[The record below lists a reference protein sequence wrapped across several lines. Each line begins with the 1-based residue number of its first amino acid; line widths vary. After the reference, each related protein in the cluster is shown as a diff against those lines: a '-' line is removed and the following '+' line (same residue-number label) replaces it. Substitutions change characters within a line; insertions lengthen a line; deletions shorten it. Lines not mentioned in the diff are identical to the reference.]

1 MTDSIERREPLFI
14 NTASY

>member
-1 MTDSIERREPLFI
+1 MIDSIERRDPLFI